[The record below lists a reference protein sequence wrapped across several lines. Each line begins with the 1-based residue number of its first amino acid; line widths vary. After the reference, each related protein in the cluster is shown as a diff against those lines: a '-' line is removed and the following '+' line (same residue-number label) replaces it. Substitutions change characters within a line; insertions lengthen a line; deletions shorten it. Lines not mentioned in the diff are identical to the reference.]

1 MNLEKFTNHYVK
13 DVRYPHATTVSKLFR
28 ILSHSKPM
36 SHAHP
41 TAYYKGQ
48 SRYLNADMLI
58 NIDDGTTI
66 AKFNSGI
73 TLKFMKSQKW

>member
-1 MNLEKFTNHYVK
+1 MQQLSQNCFES
-13 DVRYPHATTVSKLFR
+13 YP
-28 ILSHSKPM
+28 HSKPM

-58 NIDDGTTI
+58 NIDDDTTI